1 MNFHFDPGTSN
12 TSQGREVPGESW
24 DCRYCKRTVSATAVV
39 HVQSYQS
46 LKDGRV
52 FRVSVRFMEC
62 AYSACKE
69 VTIFARLDCVSLSQ
83 PVPDVRL
90 LGKHPSPASR
100 VLRNDLPMDT
110 WIRPTRPYVHDF
122 SEYVPEAIRRD
133 YEEACLIRILSPK
146 ASATLSRRCLQGM
159 IRDFHGVKRKRNLKQ
174 EIEAI
179 KNKIDP
185 QIWNA
190 IDGLRK
196 IGNIGAHMEKDVN
209 LIVDVDPEEAQKL
222 IKLNELLFREWY
234 INREER
240 RKLVQEVADIGKQ
253 KQAEKKAGNKPA
265 ADA

>member
-1 MNFHFDPGTSN
+1 MSN
-12 TSQGREVPGESW
+12 HIHLSKMDE
-24 DCRYCKRTVSATAVV
+24 C
-39 HVQSYQS
+39 
-46 LKDGRV
+46 L
-52 FRVSVRFMEC
+52 VSV
-62 AYSACKE
+62 SGSWN
-69 VTIFARLDCVSLSQ
+69 ARTPRVRKSPFSRASIVFLSHNQ
-83 PVPDVRL
+83 CLIVRL